1 MQFAPRIELSRKYCF
16 NEMIFNFNSKL
27 LCPCPYCR
35 YVRRFSKR
43 FRMRKNAHHLHNHS
57 NMEGLIH
64 LTIMFF
70 VRAFM
75 VFQTFCAWMQRSW
88 FAKCKLN
95 CFRKIVQKENG
106 DECLKEGE
114 RERGKWQSVQLFAI
128 QIQFFCFWS
137 YYPFVLP
144 PIFWNKPQKFSL
156 LSSI

>member
-95 CFRKIVQKENG
+95 CFRKIIQKENG

-114 RERGKWQSVQLFAI
+114 RERERKVAI
-128 QIQFFCFWS
+128 GSAICYTNSIFL
-137 YYPFVLP
+137 VLV
-144 PIFWNKPQKFSL
+144 I
-156 LSSI
+156 LSICASTNFLE